1 MDRLIEL
8 EEARDAAVDVLDQI
22 DSASDTLGKA
32 KFWGNWDMF
41 GGDFMVSWVKRQKI
55 KVANEEIT
63 DISYAVD
70 HLRQELADVDMV
82 LPETV
87 SDTLSDNIWDLW
99 LDNFFTDY
107 MVQGKI
113 KEAIK
118 QLEDFRQV
126 IEDLIVKID
135 TEIDLLEDGLEGEED
150 DPFEDE
156 IW

>member
-1 MDRLIEL
+1 
-8 EEARDAAVDVLDQI
+8 
-22 DSASDTLGKA
+22 
-32 KFWGNWDMF
+32 
-41 GGDFMVSWVKRQKI
+41 
-55 KVANEEIT
+55 
-63 DISYAVD
+63 
-70 HLRQELADVDMV
+70 
-82 LPETV
+82 
-87 SDTLSDNIWDLW
+87 
-99 LDNFFTDY
+99 

>member
-1 MDRLIEL
+1 
-8 EEARDAAVDVLDQI
+8 
-22 DSASDTLGKA
+22 
-32 KFWGNWDMF
+32 
-41 GGDFMVSWVKRQKI
+41 MVSWVKRQKI

-150 DPFEDE
+150 PFQEE

>member
-1 MDRLIEL
+1 M
-8 EEARDAAVDVLDQI
+8 A
-22 DSASDTLGKA
+22 G
-32 KFWGNWDMF
+32 
-41 GGDFMVSWVKRQKI
+41 
-55 KVANEEIT
+55 
-63 DISYAVD
+63 
-70 HLRQELADVDMV
+70 H
-82 LPETV
+82 
-87 SDTLSDNIWDLW
+87 
-99 LDNFFTDY
+99 FFTDY